1 MNERPSDRDIVVLSG
16 ARTPFGDF
24 GGSLRDVGA
33 VELGVHAARGA
44 LERGGLSADH
54 VDQIVMGHVVQGSG
68 SEAYLARHVGLK
80 VGCSI
85 GVPALTVNRLCGSGL
100 QAIMTAAQLIKLGEA
115 GVVLAGGAESMSQQP
130 HIIRGARWG
139 LRFRQGQLEDNLWLV
154 LTDSYNNLPMAVT
167 AENLAGRHGISRKE
181 ADDFAYVSHMRAASA
196 QERGYFAE
204 EIVPVPTAVRGQ
216 TVMVDRDEHIK
227 PDTTVDRLS
236 RLPAAFKDGGVVT
249 AGNASGINDGA
260 ACVIVTT
267 RDRCRDLGVAPL
279 GRIASWGVA
288 GVDPDIMGI
297 GPVPASR
304 QALHRAGLEVGDLD
318 VVEINEA
325 FSAQYLAV
333 ERELGLDREKSNV
346 NGGAVAL
353 GHPVGASGARLA
365 LTVLHE
371 LRRRRG
377 RYGLASLC
385 IGGGQGI
392 AMVFEA
398 SSDD

>member
-1 MNERPSDRDIVVLSG
+1 MNDRPSDQDIVILSG

-24 GGSLRDVGA
+24 GGALKDLDA
-33 VELGVHAARGA
+33 VELGVRAARGA
-44 LERGGLSADH
+44 LERCRMEPDQVDH
-54 VDQIVMGHVVQGSG
+54 VVMGNVIQTSG
-68 SEAYLARHVGLK
+68 SDSYLARHVGLRS
-80 VGCSI
+80 GCPI
-85 GVPALTVNRLCGSGL
+85 GVPALTVNRLCGSGP
-100 QAIMTAAQLIKLGEA
+100 QAVVTAAQLIKLGEA
-115 GVVLAGGAESMSQQP
+115 EVVLAGGTESMSQQP
-130 HIIRGARWG
+130 HLIRGARWG
-139 LRFRQGQLEDNLWLV
+139 LRFRQGQLEDNLWLA
-154 LTDSYNNLPMAVT
+154 LTDGYNALPMAIT
-167 AENLAGRHGISRKE
+167 AENLALRHGISRKE

-196 QERGYFAE
+196 RQRGYFAE
-204 EIVPVPTAVRGQ
+204 EIVPVPTTVRGRV
-216 TVMVDRDEHIK
+216 VMVDTDEHIK
-227 PDTTVDRLS
+227 PDTTVEKLS
-236 RLPAAFKDGGVVT
+236 KLPAAFKDDGVVT

-260 ACVIVTT
+260 AAVVVTT
-267 RDRCRDLGVAPL
+267 RARCRSVGVAPL

-304 QALHRAGLEVGDLD
+304 QALHRAGLEVKDLD
-318 VVEINEA
+318 LAEINEA

-353 GHPVGASGARLA
+353 GHPMGASGARLA

-371 LRRRRG
+371 LKRRQG
-377 RYGLASLC
+377 RYALASLC

-398 SSDD
+398 LDE

>member
-1 MNERPSDRDIVVLSG
+1 MNDRSSDEDIVILCG

-24 GGSLRDVGA
+24 GGALKDLDA

-44 LERGGLSADH
+44 LERSRVSPDQVDH
-54 VDQIVMGHVVQGSG
+54 VVMGHVIQASG
-68 SEAYLARHVGLK
+68 ADAYLARHVGLK
-80 VGCSI
+80 VGCPF

-100 QAIMTAAQLIKLGEA
+100 QAIVTAAQLIKLGEA
-115 GVVLAGGAESMSQQP
+115 AVVLAGGAESMSQQP

-139 LRFRQGQLEDNLWLV
+139 LRFRQGQLEDNLWLA
-154 LTDSYNNLPMAVT
+154 LTDGYNNLPMAMT
-167 AENLAGRHGISRKE
+167 AENLAARHGISRKE

-196 QERGYFAE
+196 RERGYFAD
-204 EIVPVPTAVRGQ
+204 EIVPVPTTARGKAV
-216 TVMVDRDEHIK
+216 VVDLDEHIK
-227 PDTTVDRLS
+227 PDTTVEKLS
-236 RLPAAFKDGGVVT
+236 GLAAAFKDGGVVS

-260 ACVIVTT
+260 AAMVVTT
-267 RDRCRDLGVAPL
+267 RGRCRSLGVPPL

-304 QALHRAGLEVGDLD
+304 QALHRAGLEVKDLD
-318 VVEINEA
+318 LAEINEA
-325 FSAQYLAV
+325 FAAQYLAV

-371 LRRRRG
+371 LRRRQG

-398 SSDD
+398 LYE

>member
-1 MNERPSDRDIVVLSG
+1 MIDRSSDRDIVILSG

-24 GGSLRDVGA
+24 GGALKDLDA
-33 VELGVHAARGA
+33 VELGVHAAQGA
-44 LERGGLSADH
+44 LERGRLGPDQVDH
-54 VDQIVMGHVVQGSG
+54 VVMGHVIQTSG
-68 SEAYLARHVGLK
+68 SDSYLARHVGLK
-80 VGCSI
+80 TGCPV
-85 GVPALTVNRLCGSGL
+85 GVPALTVNRLGGSGL
-100 QAIMTAAQLIKLGEA
+100 QAIVTAAQLISLGEA
-115 GVVLAGGAESMSQQP
+115 EVVLAGGTESMSQQP

-139 LRFRQGQLEDNLWLV
+139 LRFRQGQLEDNLWLA
-154 LTDSYNNLPMAVT
+154 LTDGYNNLPMAMT
-167 AENLAGRHGISRKE
+167 AENLASRHGISRKE

-196 QERGYFAE
+196 QRRGYFAE
-204 EIVPVPTAVRGQ
+204 EIVAVPTAARGKV
-216 TVMVDRDEHIK
+216 VMVDRDEHIK
-227 PDTTVDRLS
+227 ADSTVEKLGT
-236 RLPAAFKDGGVVT
+236 LAASFKEGGVVT

-260 ACVIVTT
+260 AALVVTT
-267 RDRCRDLGVAPL
+267 WGRCRSLGATPL

-304 QALHRAGLEVGDLD
+304 QALHRAGLEVKDLD
-318 VVEINEA
+318 LAEINEA

-333 ERELGLDREKSNV
+333 ERELGLDRGKSNV

-371 LRRRRG
+371 LKRRQG

-398 SSDD
+398 RYE

>member
-1 MNERPSDRDIVVLSG
+1 MNDRSSDRDIVVLRG

-24 GGSLRDVGA
+24 GGALRNLDA

-44 LERGGLSADH
+44 LERSQVTPDQVDH
-54 VDQIVMGHVVQGSG
+54 VVMGNVIQASG
-68 SEAYLARHVGLK
+68 GDAYLARHVGLK
-80 VGCSI
+80 VGCPF

-100 QAIMTAAQLIKLGEA
+100 QAIVTAAQLVKLGEA
-115 GVVLAGGAESMSQQP
+115 EVVLAGGTESMSQQP

-139 LRFRQGQLEDNLWLV
+139 LRFRQGQLEDNLWLA
-154 LTDSYNNLPMAVT
+154 LTDGYNNLPMAMT
-167 AENLAGRHGISRKE
+167 AENLAARHGISRKE

-196 QERGYFAE
+196 RERGYFAE
-204 EIVPVPTAVRGQ
+204 EIVPVPATTGRGKPVVV
-216 TVMVDRDEHIK
+216 TEDEHIK
-227 PDTTVDRLS
+227 SDTTVERLAG
-236 RLPAAFKDGGVVT
+236 LPPAFQEDGVVT

-260 ACVIVTT
+260 AALVVTT
-267 RDRCRDLGVAPL
+267 RGRSRSLGVPPL

-297 GPVPASR
+297 GPIPASR
-304 QALHRAGLEVGDLD
+304 QALHRAGLEVKDLD
-318 VVEINEA
+318 LAEVNEA
-325 FSAQYLAV
+325 FAAQYLAV
-333 ERELGLDREKSNV
+333 ERELGLDRDKSNV

-371 LRRRRG
+371 LRRRQG
-377 RYGLASLC
+377 RYGLAALC

-392 AMVFEA
+392 AMVFETV
-398 SSDD
+398 DD

>member
-1 MNERPSDRDIVVLSG
+1 MPGIGDQEVVVLRG

-24 GGSLRDVGA
+24 GGALRDLSA
-33 VELGVHAARGA
+33 AELGAHAARA
-44 LERGGLSADH
+44 AMERSGVTPEQVDH
-54 VDQIVMGHVVQGSG
+54 AIFGHVIQASG
-68 SEAYLARHVGLK
+68 EDAYLARHVALK
-80 VGCSI
+80 AGCPV

-100 QAIMTAAQLIKLGEA
+100 QALVTAAQLIKLGEA
-115 GVVLAGGAESMSQQP
+115 DVVLAGGAENMSQQP

-139 LRFRQGQLEDNLWLV
+139 LRFRQGQLEDNLWLA
-154 LTDSYNNLPMAVT
+154 LTDGYNNLPMAIT
-167 AENLAGRHGISRKE
+167 AENLASRHGISRKE

-196 QERGYFAE
+196 RRRGYFAE
-204 EIVPVPTAVRGQ
+204 EIVPVPTTVRGKV
-216 TVMVDRDEHIK
+216 VMVDTDEHIK
-227 PDTTVDRLS
+227 PDTAVEKLS
-236 RLPAAFKDGGVVT
+236 KLPAAFKDDGVVT

-260 ACVIVTT
+260 AAVVVTT
-267 RDRCRDLGVAPL
+267 RARCRSVGVAPL

-304 QALHRAGLEVGDLD
+304 QALHRAGLEVKDLD
-318 VVEINEA
+318 LAEINEA

-346 NGGAVAL
+346 NGGDVAL

-371 LRRRRG
+371 LKRRQG
-377 RYGLASLC
+377 RYGLVSLC

-398 SSDD
+398 LHE

>member
-1 MNERPSDRDIVVLSG
+1 MSDRSSDQDIVILRG

-24 GGSLRDVGA
+24 GGALKDLDA

-44 LERGGLSADH
+44 LERSGISPDQVDH
-54 VDQIVMGHVVQGSG
+54 VVMGNVIQASG
-68 SEAYLARHVGLK
+68 ADAYLARHVGLK
-80 VGCSI
+80 VGCPF

-100 QAIMTAAQLIKLGEA
+100 QAIVTAAQLIKLGEA
-115 GVVLAGGAESMSQQP
+115 AVVLAGGTESMSQQP

-139 LRFRQGQLEDNLWLV
+139 LRFRQGLLEDNLWLA
-154 LTDSYNNLPMAVT
+154 LTDGYNNLPMAMT
-167 AENLAGRHGISRKE
+167 AENLAARHGISRKE

-196 QERGYFAE
+196 RERGHFAD
-204 EIVPVPTAVRGQ
+204 EIVAVPTTAGGKVG
-216 TVMVDRDEHIK
+216 MVAGDEHIK
-227 PDTTVDRLS
+227 PDTTVEKLS
-236 RLPAAFKDGGVVT
+236 ALAAAFKEGGVVS

-260 ACVIVTT
+260 AAVVVTT
-267 RDRCRDLGVAPL
+267 RERCRSLGVPPL

-304 QALHRAGLEVGDLD
+304 QALHRAGLEVKDLD
-318 VVEINEA
+318 LAEINEA
-325 FSAQYLAV
+325 FAAQYLAV

-371 LRRRRG
+371 LRRRQG

-398 SSDD
+398 LYE

>member
-1 MNERPSDRDIVVLSG
+1 MRDRSSDQDVVIVRG

-24 GGSLRDVGA
+24 GGALKDVDA

-44 LERGGLSADH
+44 LERSGVTAEHVDH
-54 VDQIVMGHVVQGSG
+54 VVMGHVIQGSG
-68 SEAYLARHVGLK
+68 SDAYLARHVGLK
-80 VGCSI
+80 AGCPF

-100 QAIMTAAQLIKLGEA
+100 QAIVTAAQLIRLGEA
-115 GVVLAGGAESMSQQP
+115 ELVLAGGAESMSQQP

-139 LRFRQGQLEDNLWLV
+139 LRFRQGQLEDNLWLA
-154 LTDSYNNLPMAVT
+154 LTDGYNNLPMAMT
-167 AENLAGRHGISRKE
+167 AENLAARHGISRKE

-196 QERGYFAE
+196 RDRGHFAE
-204 EIVPVPTAVRGQ
+204 EIVAVPTTVKGQ
-216 TVMVDRDEHIK
+216 VLMVDQDEHIK
-227 PDTTVDRLS
+227 PATTVERLA
-236 RLPAAFKDGGVVT
+236 RLPATFKEGGVVT
-249 AGNASGINDGA
+249 AGNASGVNDGA
-260 ACVIVTT
+260 AAVVVTT
-267 RDRCRDLGVAPL
+267 RGRCQALGVIPL

-304 QALHRAGLEVGDLD
+304 QALHQAGLDVADLD
-318 VVEINEA
+318 LAEVNEA
-325 FSAQYLAV
+325 FAAQYLAV
-333 ERELGLDREKSNV
+333 ERELGLDRDKSNV

-353 GHPVGASGARLA
+353 GHPVAVSGTRLA
-365 LTVLHE
+365 LTLLHE
-371 LRRRRG
+371 LRRRQG

-398 SSDD
+398 LYE

>member
-1 MNERPSDRDIVVLSG
+1 MIDRSSDQDIVILRG

-24 GGSLRDVGA
+24 GGALKEVDA
-33 VELGVHAARGA
+33 VELGVLAARGA
-44 LERGGLSADH
+44 LERSSVSPDQVDH
-54 VDQIVMGHVVQGSG
+54 VVMGNVIQASG
-68 SEAYLARHVGLK
+68 SDIYLARHVGLRT
-80 VGCSI
+80 GCPI

-100 QAIMTAAQLIKLGEA
+100 QAVVTAAQLIKLGEA
-115 GVVLAGGAESMSQQP
+115 EVVLAGGTESMSQQP
-130 HIIRGARWG
+130 HLIRGARWG
-139 LRFRQGQLEDNLWLV
+139 LRFRQGQLEDNLWLA
-154 LTDSYNNLPMAVT
+154 LTDGYNNLPMAIT
-167 AENLAGRHGISRKE
+167 AENLAARHGISRKE

-196 QERGYFAE
+196 RRRGYFAE
-204 EIVPVPTAVRGQ
+204 EIVPVPTTVRGKV
-216 TVMVDRDEHIK
+216 VMVDTDEHIK
-227 PDTTVDRLS
+227 PDTAVEKLS
-236 RLPAAFKDGGVVT
+236 KLPAAFKDDGVVT

-260 ACVIVTT
+260 AAMVVTT
-267 RDRCRDLGVAPL
+267 RARCRGLGVQPL

-304 QALHRAGLEVGDLD
+304 QALHRAGLEVKDLD
-318 VVEINEA
+318 LAEINEA

-353 GHPVGASGARLA
+353 GHPMGASGARLA

-371 LRRRRG
+371 LKRRQG

-398 SSDD
+398 LHA

>member
-1 MNERPSDRDIVVLSG
+1 MNDRSSDQDIVILGG

-24 GGSLRDVGA
+24 GGALKDLDA

-44 LERGGLSADH
+44 LERSRVSPDQVDH
-54 VDQIVMGHVVQGSG
+54 VVMGHVIQGSG
-68 SEAYLARHVGLK
+68 ADAYLARHVGLK
-80 VGCSI
+80 VGCPF
-85 GVPALTVNRLCGSGL
+85 GVPALTVNRLGGSGL
-100 QAIMTAAQLIKLGEA
+100 QAIVTAAQLIKLGEA
-115 GVVLAGGAESMSQQP
+115 AVVLAGGTESMSQQP

-139 LRFRQGQLEDNLWLV
+139 LRFRQGQLEDNLWLA
-154 LTDSYNNLPMAVT
+154 LTDGYNNLPMAMT
-167 AENLAGRHGISRKE
+167 AENLAARHGISRKE

-196 QERGYFAE
+196 RERGHFAD
-204 EIVPVPTAVRGQ
+204 EIVAVPTTARGKA
-216 TVMVDRDEHIK
+216 VMVDGDEHIK
-227 PDTTVDRLS
+227 PDTTVEKLS
-236 RLPAAFKDGGVVT
+236 GLAAAFKEGGVVS

-260 ACVIVTT
+260 AAVVVTT
-267 RDRCRDLGVAPL
+267 RGRCRSLGVLPL

-304 QALHRAGLEVGDLD
+304 QALHRAGLEVKDLD
-318 VVEINEA
+318 LAEINEA
-325 FSAQYLAV
+325 FAAQYLAV
-333 ERELGLDREKSNV
+333 ERELGLDRDKSNV

-365 LTVLHE
+365 LTVLCE
-371 LRRRRG
+371 LRRRQG
-377 RYGLASLC
+377 WYGLASLC

-398 SSDD
+398 LYE